1 MIRPCQFIPD
11 KEPEKKPYLDD
22 VLFWGLMLHCLDSYE
37 RYGDLR
43 AVETKVVAAV
53 ADRIQGDRNLISAQE
68 TEWCEK
74 IANADAAG
82 EGASEHTRKWSL
94 RYAIATIVTRKLY
107 GKKQSDE
114 GFENKLEDKRK
125 AFNDYVA
132 ATRKDTVDWHVTPV
146 PSNTRHGALES
157 ALAPAESNSE

>member
-1 MIRPCQFIPD
+1 MIRPCQFIQD
-11 KEPEKKPYLDD
+11 KEPEKKPDLNDI
-22 VLFWGLMLHCLDSYE
+22 LFWGLVLHCLDSYE
-37 RYGDLR
+37 LYGDLR
-43 AVETKVVAAV
+43 AIETKVVATV
-53 ADRIQGDRNLISAQE
+53 ADRMQDDRNLISEQE

-107 GKKQSDE
+107 EKIQTDE
-114 GFENKLEDKRK
+114 NFDDKLEDKRK
-125 AFNDYVA
+125 AFDDYVA

-157 ALAPAESNSE
+157 ALASAESKPE